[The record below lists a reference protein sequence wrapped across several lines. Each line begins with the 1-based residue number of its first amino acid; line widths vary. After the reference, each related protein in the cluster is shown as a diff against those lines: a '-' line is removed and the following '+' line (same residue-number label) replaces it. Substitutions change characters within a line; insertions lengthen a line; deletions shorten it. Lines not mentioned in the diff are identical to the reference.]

1 MHILG
6 DKVKSMRSVASTVRL
21 SVILVM
27 GWCSILAGDIGVE
40 RQPPEEE
47 RDFFS
52 LLVGG
57 GVDKSPH
64 FLTVTD
70 SRPLEPSLFFSLSLS
85 PTYMNDRTRIS
96 PVEIYISV
104 AATFFV
110 RPHLFELFY
119 IPRFFIINISCG
131 QTGKIPSQH
140 TAINSIFWISSSQ
153 LTYTNITRRYLC

>member
-6 DKVKSMRSVASTVRL
+6 DKVKSMRSVATFVRYL
-21 SVILVM
+21 GYGLVFN
-27 GWCSILAGDIGVE
+27 IGGRYRRRTTASRGGE
-40 RQPPEEE
+40 
-47 RDFFS
+47 DFFS

-140 TAINSIFWISSSQ
+140 TAINSIFWISSSHIR
-153 LTYTNITRRYLC
+153 TEYITRRYLC

>member
-1 MHILG
+1 MGRADQFADMKLPFHVLFQRLFPLPLSSS
-6 DKVKSMRSVASTVRL
+6 DDTSVAMCVTQSATFRYDKIFYYPCTSWETKLNPCVYVCP
-21 SVILVM
+21 VILVM

-85 PTYMNDRTRIS
+85 LSHVY
-96 PVEIYISV
+96 E
-104 AATFFV
+104 
-110 RPHLFELFY
+110 
-119 IPRFFIINISCG
+119 
-131 QTGKIPSQH
+131 
-140 TAINSIFWISSSQ
+140 
-153 LTYTNITRRYLC
+153 

>member
-70 SRPLEPSLFFSLSLS
+70 SRPLELSLFFSLSLS
-85 PTYMNDRTRIS
+85 LSHVY
-96 PVEIYISV
+96 E
-104 AATFFV
+104 
-110 RPHLFELFY
+110 
-119 IPRFFIINISCG
+119 
-131 QTGKIPSQH
+131 
-140 TAINSIFWISSSQ
+140 
-153 LTYTNITRRYLC
+153 